1 MLQISLVMPVAEVI
15 KELLVAGQSDLQ
27 AKVDYLHD
35 AIKRREARDQTV
47 RVAISSAT
55 DAKRKLVESVCG
67 VQFVHSLAPVFEQ
80 SKRQRIQQQF
90 SPSASINK
98 FVWIGDEDT
107 PEEVERWKLRLQ
119 ALIGWDDFPSDLE
132 LRDVHTQM
140 LFDVRIEDEC
150 HRVLIT
156 GEH

>member
-1 MLQISLVMPVAEVI
+1 M
-15 KELLVAGQSDLQ
+15 LVAGQSDLQ

-67 VQFVHSLAPVFEQ
+67 VQFVHSLAPVIEQ
-80 SKRQRIQQQF
+80 SKRQRIQQEF
-90 SPSASINK
+90 SPPASIK
-98 FVWIGDEDT
+98 FVWTGDEDT
-107 PEEVERWKLRLQ
+107 TEEVERLKLRLQ
-119 ALIGWDDFPSDLE
+119 ALIGWEDFPSDLE

-156 GEH
+156 SEH